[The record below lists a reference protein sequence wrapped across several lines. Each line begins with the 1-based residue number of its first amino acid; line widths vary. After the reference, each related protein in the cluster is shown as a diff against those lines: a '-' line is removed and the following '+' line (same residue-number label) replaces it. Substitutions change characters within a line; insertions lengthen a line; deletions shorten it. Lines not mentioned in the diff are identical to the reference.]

1 MKKITIFF
9 TVLLYSLTGALYAQ
23 NDAVLK
29 SLYQKMSA
37 SAVSMD
43 YSYVLKSSGFKTVG
57 NGTVTVQDSAYVM
70 NGSGLQICCDGK
82 TVWTVDQDGKEVL
95 IESPAE
101 GAQSYMDNPALLFV
115 NLSDTFTV
123 DGVKADGSINTYVLS
138 PKVSCGIKTATL
150 SINASGEPVITS
162 AVFALADGSGLDI
175 KIKSMT
181 FSDKKPLTSFCFDVS
196 VLDSSW
202 LITDIR

>member
-1 MKKITIFF
+1 MATKKIPMRMCI
-9 TVLLYSLTGALYAQ
+9 SCRQ
-23 NDAVLK
+23 
-29 SLYQKMSA
+29 M
-37 SAVSMD
+37 
-43 YSYVLKSSGFKTVG
+43 
-57 NGTVTVQDSAYVM
+57 
-70 NGSGLQICCDGK
+70 
-82 TVWTVDQDGKEVL
+82 KEKRELVR
-95 IESPAE
+95 I
-101 GAQSYMDNPALLFV
+101 V
-115 NLSDTFTV
+115 KTV

>member
-1 MKKITIFF
+1 MKRITIIF
-9 TVLLYSLTGALYAQ
+9 TVLLYSFTGALYAQ
-23 NDAVLK
+23 NDSVLK
-29 SLYQKMSA
+29 SLYQKMAA
-37 SAVSMD
+37 SAVSMN
-43 YSYVLKSSGFKTVG
+43 YSYVLQSSGFKTVG
-57 NGTVTVQDSAYVM
+57 NGTVTVQDEAYVM
-70 NGSGLQICCDGK
+70 NGDGLQIVCDGK
-82 TVWTVDQDGKEVL
+82 TVWVVDQNGKEVM
-95 IESPAE
+95 IETPSE
-101 GAQSYMDNPALLFV
+101 GSQSYMDNPALLFV

-123 DGVKADGSINTYVLS
+123 DGVKANGSIDTYVLS
-138 PKVSCGIKTATL
+138 PKVPCGIKTATL

-181 FSDKKPLTSFCFDVS
+181 FSDKRPLTSFYFDVS

>member
-1 MKKITIFF
+1 MKRIIILVL
-9 TVLLYSLTGALYAQ
+9 VLLFSFTGALYAQ
-23 NDAVLK
+23 NDAVLN
-29 SLYQKMSA
+29 SLYDKMAA

-43 YSYVLKSSGFKTVG
+43 YSYVLQSSGFKTVG
-57 NGTVTVQDSAYVM
+57 NGTVTVQGAAYIM
-70 NGSGLQICCDGK
+70 NGNGLQINCDGK
-82 TVWTVDQDGKEVL
+82 TVWVVDQEGKEVI
-95 IESPAE
+95 IETPSE

-115 NLSDTFTV
+115 NLSETFNI
-123 DGVKADGSINTYVLS
+123 DGVKSVGTVQTYVLS

-150 SINASGEPVITS
+150 SINNAFSPVITG

-181 FSDKKPLTSFCFDVS
+181 FSEKKPLTSFYFDVS

-202 LITDIR
+202 LITDLR